1 MTMPLEGIT
10 VLDLTRLAPGPYC
23 TMILAD
29 LGADV
34 IKIEEPGPPTGR
46 RAEQAGILSSQLPSP
61 FSVDRHAPHWAL
73 NRNKKTIGLN
83 LKHDEA
89 RQIFYQLAE
98 RADVVVEEFRPGVA
112 KRLGIDYDSL
122 SQRNPRLIYCAIT
135 GYGQS
140 GPYKDLVGHD
150 INYISM
156 AGCLGLI
163 GGTGGPPVIPHN
175 IIADFAGGGM
185 HGAIGVLA
193 ALMAR
198 QRTARGQFVDIAM
211 TDGVYSLL
219 VSHLS
224 VYFATGTVPQRGDTM
239 LDGGTHFYNVY
250 ETKDGKWLS
259 LGSIEPWFYANLCH
273 ALGRDD
279 LLPCEFVERA
289 EREALKHT
297 LRDIFK
303 TKTRDEWF
311 DILTS
316 HDICVGKVYDLDETA
331 HDPHLRARE
340 MIVEVEHPEAGKVR
354 QVGISV
360 KLSETPGQIRFLAVP
375 MGAHTDEILLGLGHS
390 REKIT
395 ELREAGV
402 IK

>member
-46 RAEQAGILSSQLPSP
+46 RAEQAAGLPTVPPPRYGVS
-61 FSVDRHAPHWAL
+61 RHSPHWAL
-73 NRNKKTIGLN
+73 NRNKKSLGLN
-83 LKHDEA
+83 LKHDDA

-112 KRLGIDYDSL
+112 KRLGIDYEAL
-122 SQRNPRLIYCAIT
+122 RPRNPRLIYCAVT

-156 AGCLGLI
+156 AGCLGMI
-163 GGTGGPPVIPHN
+163 GHPGGPPTIPHN
-175 IIADFAGGGM
+175 LIADFAGGGM
-185 HGAIGVLA
+185 HAAIGVLA

-198 QRTARGQFVDIAM
+198 QRTGRGQFVDIAM
-211 TDGVYSLL
+211 ADGVYSLL

-224 VYFATGTVPQRGDTM
+224 TYFATGMVPRRGETI
-239 LDGGTHFYNVY
+239 LDGASHYYNVY
-250 ETKDGKWLS
+250 ETRDGKWIS
-259 LGSIEPWFYANLCH
+259 IGSIEPWFYANLCK
-273 ALGRDD
+273 ALGREDF
-279 LLPCEFVERA
+279 LPYEFA
-289 EREALKHT
+289 EGEKQEEIKQAFRE
-297 LRDIFK
+297 IFK
-303 TKTRDEWF
+303 TKTRDAWF
-311 DILTS
+311 EILS
-316 HDICVGKVYDLDETA
+316 QRDICVGKVYDLAETEA
-331 HDPHLRARE
+331 DPHLRARE
-340 MIVEVEHPEAGKVR
+340 MIVEVEHPQAGKVK

-360 KLSETPGQIRFLAVP
+360 KLSDTPGKIRFLAAP
-375 MGAHTDEILLGLGHS
+375 LGTHTEEILTGLGHTQ
-390 REKIT
+390 EKIA
-395 ELREAGV
+395 ELRAAGA
-402 IK
+402 IT

>member
-1 MTMPLEGIT
+1 MAMPLEGIT

-46 RAEQAGILSSQLPSP
+46 RAEQAGGLSTASP
-61 FSVDRHAPHWAL
+61 LRFGVDRYSPHWAL
-73 NRNKKTIGLN
+73 NRNKRTMGLN

-112 KRLGIDYDSL
+112 KRLGIDYETL
-122 SQRNPRLIYCAIT
+122 RPRNPRLIYCAVT

-156 AGCLGLI
+156 AGCLGMI
-163 GGTGGPPVIPHN
+163 GEKDGAPVIPHN
-175 IIADFAGGGM
+175 LIADFAGGGM

-198 QRTARGQFVDIAM
+198 ERTGQGQFVDIAM

-219 VSHLS
+219 VSQLS
-224 VYFATGTVPQRGDTM
+224 TYFATGMVPRRGQTL
-239 LDGGTHFYNVY
+239 LDGGAHFYNLY
-250 ETKDGKWLS
+250 ETKDSKWLS
-259 LGSIEPWFYANLCH
+259 VGSIEPWFYANLCR
-273 ALGRDD
+273 ALGRED
-279 LLPCEFVERA
+279 LLQREFVEP
-289 EREALKHT
+289 EQREEIKGI

-303 TKTRDEWF
+303 TKARDEWF
-311 DILTS
+311 DLLTRN
-316 HDICVGKVYDLDETA
+316 DICVGKVYDLDETVD
-331 HDPHLRARE
+331 DPHLRARE
-340 MIVEVEHPEAGKVR
+340 MIVEMDHPELGKVK

-360 KLSETPGQIRFLAVP
+360 KLSDTPGQIRFLAAP
-375 MGAHTDEILLGLGHS
+375 MGTHTDEILTVLGRS
-390 REKIT
+390 REKIA
-395 ELREAGV
+395 ELRAAGA

>member
-46 RAEQAGILSSQLPSP
+46 RAQQAAGLSPVP
-61 FSVDRHAPHWAL
+61 PPRYGVDRHSPYWAL
-73 NRNKKTIGLN
+73 NRNKKSLGLN
-83 LKHDEA
+83 LKHDDA

-112 KRLGIDYDSL
+112 KRLGIDYDTL
-122 SQRNPRLIYCAIT
+122 RQRNPRLIYCAVT

-150 INYISM
+150 INYIAM
-156 AGCLGLI
+156 AGCLGMI
-163 GGTGGPPVIPHN
+163 GPQGGPPVIPHN
-175 IIADFAGGGM
+175 LIADFAAGGM
-185 HGAIGVLA
+185 HGAVGVLA

-198 QRTARGQFVDIAM
+198 ERTGRGQFVDIAM

-224 VYFATGTVPQRGDTM
+224 TYFATGMVPRRGETL
-239 LDGGTHFYNVY
+239 LDGGAHYYNVY
-250 ETKDGKWLS
+250 ETKDGKWMS
-259 LGSIEPWFYANLCH
+259 LGSIEPWFYANLCKV
-273 ALGRDD
+273 LGREDF
-279 LLPCEFVERA
+279 LPYEFA
-289 EREALKHT
+289 EGAKREEIKQAF
-297 LRDIFK
+297 RDTFK

-311 DILTS
+311 DLLTQ
-316 HDICVGKVYDLDETA
+316 HDICAGKVYDLDETA
-331 HDPHLRARE
+331 TDPHLQARD
-340 MIVEVEHPEAGKVR
+340 MIVEVEHPEVGPVK

-360 KLSETPGQIRFLAVP
+360 KLSDTPGQIRFLAAP
-375 MGAHTDEILLGLGHS
+375 LGTHTAEILTDLGYAPQ
-390 REKIT
+390 KIAQ
-395 ELREAGV
+395 LRAEGA

>member
-46 RAEQAGILSSQLPSP
+46 RAQQAAGLSPVP
-61 FSVDRHAPHWAL
+61 PPRYGVDRHSPYWAL
-73 NRNKKTIGLN
+73 NRNKKSLGLN
-83 LKHDEA
+83 LKHDDA

-112 KRLGIDYDSL
+112 KRLGIDYDTL
-122 SQRNPRLIYCAIT
+122 RQRNPRLIYCAVT

-150 INYISM
+150 INYIAM
-156 AGCLGLI
+156 AGCLGMI
-163 GGTGGPPVIPHN
+163 GPQGGPPVIPHN
-175 IIADFAGGGM
+175 LIADFAAGGM
-185 HGAIGVLA
+185 HGAVGVLA

-198 QRTARGQFVDIAM
+198 ERTGRGQFVDIAM

-224 VYFATGTVPQRGDTM
+224 TYFATGMVPRRGETL
-239 LDGGTHFYNVY
+239 LDGGAHYYNVY
-250 ETKDGKWLS
+250 ETKDGKWMS
-259 LGSIEPWFYANLCH
+259 LGSIEPWFYANLCKV
-273 ALGRDD
+273 LGREDF
-279 LLPCEFVERA
+279 LPYEFA
-289 EREALKHT
+289 EGAKREEIKQAF
-297 LRDIFK
+297 RDTFK
-303 TKTRDEWF
+303 TKTRHEWF
-311 DILTS
+311 DLLTQ
-316 HDICVGKVYDLDETA
+316 HDICAGKVYDLDETA
-331 HDPHLRARE
+331 TDPHLQARD
-340 MIVEVEHPEAGKVR
+340 MIVEVEHPEVGPVK

-360 KLSETPGQIRFLAVP
+360 KLSDTPGQIRFLAAP
-375 MGAHTDEILLGLGHS
+375 LGTHTAEILTDLGYAPQ
-390 REKIT
+390 KIAQ
-395 ELREAGV
+395 LRAEGA

>member
-46 RAEQAGILSSQLPSP
+46 RAEQASGLAPVPPLHG
-61 FSVDRHAPHWAL
+61 VDRHAPHWAL

-83 LKHDEA
+83 LKHEEA
-89 RQIFYQLAE
+89 RQIFYRLAE

-112 KRLGIDYDSL
+112 KRLGIDYDTL
-122 SQRNPRLIYCAIT
+122 RPRNPRLIYCAVT

-140 GPYKDLVGHD
+140 GPYRDLVGHD
-150 INYISM
+150 INYLSM
-156 AGCLGLI
+156 AGCLGMI
-163 GGTGGPPVIPHN
+163 GERDGPPVIPHN
-175 IIADFAGGGM
+175 LIADFAGGGM
-185 HGAIGVLA
+185 HGAVGILA

-198 QRTARGQFVDIAM
+198 ERTGRGQFVDISM
-211 TDGVYSLL
+211 TDGVYSML
-219 VSHLS
+219 VSQLS
-224 VYFATGTVPQRGDTM
+224 AYFATGAVPRRGETT
-239 LDGGTHFYNVY
+239 LDGGAHYYNTY

-259 LGSIEPWFYANLCH
+259 IGAIEPWFYANLCK
-273 ALGRDD
+273 AIGRED
-279 LLPCEFVERA
+279 LLPCEFVEGEQRQ
-289 EREALKHT
+289 ALKAT
-297 LRDIFK
+297 LQETFK

-311 DILTS
+311 AILS
-316 HDICVGKVYDLDETA
+316 RHDICVGKVYDLDETE
-331 HDPHLRARE
+331 HDPHLRARD
-340 MIVEVEHPEAGKVR
+340 MIVEVEHPEAGPVK

-360 KLSETPGQIRFLAVP
+360 KLSETPGQIRFLAAP
-375 MGAHTDEILLGLGHS
+375 LGAHTDAVLTGLGYG
-390 REKIT
+390 T
-395 ELREAGV
+395 ETIAALRQAGA

>member
-34 IKIEEPGPPTGR
+34 IKIEEPGPPKGR
-46 RAEQAGILSSQLPSP
+46 RAEQAGSLATAPPSR
-61 FSVDRHAPHWAL
+61 SGVDRHAPHWAL
-73 NRNKKTIGLN
+73 NRNKKTIGLD

-112 KRLGIDYDSL
+112 KRLGIDYDTL
-122 SQRNPRLIYCAIT
+122 RQRNPRLIYCAVT
-135 GYGQS
+135 GYGQT

-156 AGCLGLI
+156 AGCLGMI
-163 GGTGGPPVIPHN
+163 GEKGGAPVIPHN

-198 QRTARGQFVDIAM
+198 ERTGRGQFVDIAM

-224 VYFATGTVPQRGDTM
+224 TYFATGMVPRRGETL
-239 LDGGTHFYNVY
+239 LDGGTHYYNIY

-259 LGSIEPWFYANLCH
+259 IGSIEPWFYANLCK
-273 ALGRDD
+273 ALGRED
-279 LLPCEFVERA
+279 LLPCEFVEGER
-289 EREALKHT
+289 REALKRT
-297 LRDIFK
+297 LSDIFK

-311 DILTS
+311 EILTR
-316 HDICVGKVYDLDETA
+316 HDICAGKVYDLDETE

-340 MIVEVEHPEAGKVR
+340 MIVEVDHPEAGKVK
-354 QVGISV
+354 QIGISV
-360 KLSETPGQIRFLAVP
+360 KLSETPGQIRFLAAP
-375 MGAHTDEILLGLGHS
+375 MGMHTEEMLTALGHS
-390 REKIT
+390 PEKIA
-395 ELREAGV
+395 ELRAVGA

>member
-1 MTMPLEGIT
+1 MTMALEGIT

-29 LGADV
+29 LGAEV
-34 IKIEEPGPPTGR
+34 IKIEEPGAPTGR
-46 RAEQAGILSSQLPSP
+46 RAEQAGSLAVVPP
-61 FSVDRHAPHWAL
+61 PRYGVDRHAPHWAL
-73 NRNKKTIGLN
+73 NRNKKTLGLN
-83 LKHDEA
+83 LKHDAA

-112 KRLGIDYDSL
+112 KRLGIDYETL
-122 SQRNPRLIYCAIT
+122 CPRNPRLIYCAVT

-150 INYISM
+150 INYIAM
-156 AGCLGLI
+156 AGCLGMI
-163 GGTGGPPVIPHN
+163 GAKGGPPVMPHN
-175 IIADFAGGGM
+175 LIADFAAGGM

-198 QRTARGQFVDIAM
+198 ERTGRGQFVDIAM

-224 VYFATGTVPQRGDTM
+224 TYFATGMAPRRGETL
-239 LDGGTHFYNVY
+239 LDGGVHYYNIY
-250 ETKDGKWLS
+250 ETKDGKWIS
-259 LGSIEPWFYANLCH
+259 IGAIEPWFYANLCK
-273 ALGRDD
+273 AIGRED
-279 LLPCEFVERA
+279 LLPYEFVEG
-289 EREALKHT
+289 EQREELKGM
-297 LRDIFK
+297 LREVFK

-311 DILTS
+311 EVLTR
-316 HDICVGKVYDLDETA
+316 HDICVGKVYDLDETE
-331 HDPHLRARE
+331 HDPHLRARD
-340 MIVEVEHPEAGKVR
+340 MIVEVDHPEAGKVK

-360 KLSETPGQIRFLAVP
+360 KLSETPGEIRFLAAP
-375 MGAHTDEILLGLGHS
+375 MGAHTEDILTALGYS
-390 REKIT
+390 TEAIA
-395 ELREAGV
+395 ELRAAGA

>member
-46 RAEQAGILSSQLPSP
+46 RAQQAAGLSPVP
-61 FSVDRHAPHWAL
+61 PPRYGVDRHSPYWAL
-73 NRNKKTIGLN
+73 NRNKKSVGLD

-112 KRLGIDYDSL
+112 KRLGIDYDTL
-122 SQRNPRLIYCAIT
+122 RQRNPRLIYCAVT

-156 AGCLGLI
+156 AGCLGMI
-163 GGTGGPPVIPHN
+163 GPHGGPPVIPHN

-198 QRTARGQFVDIAM
+198 ERTGRGQFVDIAM
-211 TDGVYSLL
+211 TDGVYSML

-224 VYFATGTVPQRGDTM
+224 TYFATGMVPQRGETL
-239 LDGGTHFYNVY
+239 LDGGAHYYNVY
-250 ETKDGKWLS
+250 ETKDGKWMS
-259 LGSIEPWFYANLCH
+259 IGSIEPWFYANLCK
-273 ALGRDD
+273 ALGRED
-279 LLPCEFVERA
+279 LLPYEFA
-289 EREALKHT
+289 EREKREEIKQAF
-297 LRDIFK
+297 RDIFK
-303 TKTRDEWF
+303 TKRRDEWF
-311 DILTS
+311 DLLTQ
-316 HDICVGKVYDLDETA
+316 HDICVGRVYDLDETA
-331 HDPHLRARE
+331 GDPHLRARD
-340 MIVEVEHPEAGKVR
+340 MIVEVDHPEVGPVK

-360 KLSETPGQIRFLAVP
+360 KLSDTPGQIRFLAAP
-375 MGAHTDEILLGLGHS
+375 LGTHTEEILTGLGYTP
-390 REKIT
+390 ENIAQ
-395 ELREAGV
+395 LRAEGA

>member
-23 TMILAD
+23 TMMLAD

-46 RAEQAGILSSQLPSP
+46 RAEQAGGLSPVPPPHSD
-61 FSVDRHAPHWAL
+61 VNRHAPHWAL

-89 RQIFYQLAE
+89 RQIFYRLAE

-112 KRLGIDYDSL
+112 KRLGIDYETL
-122 SQRNPRLIYCAIT
+122 RQRNSRLIYCAVT

-163 GGTGGPPVIPHN
+163 GVKGGPPVIPHN

-198 QRTARGQFVDIAM
+198 ERTGRGQFVDIAM

-219 VSHLS
+219 VSQLS
-224 VYFATGTVPQRGDTM
+224 SYFATGTVPHRGETQ
-239 LDGGTHFYNVY
+239 LDGGVHYYNIY
-250 ETKDGKWLS
+250 ETQDGKWLS
-259 LGSIEPWFYANLCH
+259 LGSIEPWFYANLCK

-279 LLPCEFVERA
+279 LLPCEFVEG
-289 EREALKHT
+289 EQREALQRT
-297 LRDIFK
+297 LSDIFK
-303 TKTRDEWF
+303 TKNRDDWF
-311 DILTS
+311 DLLS
-316 HDICVGKVYDLDETA
+316 RHDICVGKVYDLNETE
-331 HDPHLRARE
+331 HDPHLRARQ
-340 MIVEVEHPEAGKVR
+340 MIVEVDHPQAGKVK

-360 KLSETPGQIRFLAVP
+360 KLSETPGQIRFLAAP
-375 MGAHTDEILLGLGHS
+375 MGAHTDEILTAIGYS
-390 REKIT
+390 QAKVA
-395 ELREAGV
+395 ELRAAGAV
-402 IK
+402 K

>member
-46 RAEQAGILSSQLPSP
+46 RAQQAAGLSPVP
-61 FSVDRHAPHWAL
+61 PPRYGVDRHSPHWAL
-73 NRNKKTIGLN
+73 NRNKKSLGLN
-83 LKHDEA
+83 LKHDAA

-112 KRLGIDYDSL
+112 KRLGIDYDTL
-122 SQRNPRLIYCAIT
+122 RQRNPRLIYCAVT

-156 AGCLGLI
+156 AGCLGMI
-163 GGTGGPPVIPHN
+163 GPHGGPPVIPHN
-175 IIADFAGGGM
+175 LIADFAGGGM

-198 QRTARGQFVDIAM
+198 ERTGRGQLVDIAM

-224 VYFATGTVPQRGDTM
+224 TYFATGMVPRRGETL
-239 LDGGTHFYNVY
+239 LDGGAHYYNVY
-250 ETKDGKWLS
+250 EAKDGKWLS
-259 LGSIEPWFYANLCH
+259 IGSIEPWFYANLCK
-273 ALGRDD
+273 ALGREDF
-279 LLPCEFVERA
+279 LPYEFA
-289 EREALKHT
+289 EGEKREEIKQAF
-297 LRDIFK
+297 RDTFK

-311 DILTS
+311 DLLTQ

-331 HDPHLRARE
+331 TDPHLRARD
-340 MIVEVEHPEAGKVR
+340 MIVETDHPEAGPVK

-360 KLSETPGQIRFLAVP
+360 KLSDTPGQIRFLAAP
-375 MGAHTDEILLGLGHS
+375 LGTHTEEILTGLGYTP
-390 REKIT
+390 EKIAQ
-395 ELREAGV
+395 LRAEGG

>member
-10 VLDLTRLAPGPYC
+10 ILDLTRLAPGPYC

-46 RAEQAGILSSQLPSP
+46 RAEQAGGLSTDTSMRIG
-61 FSVDRHAPHWAL
+61 VDRHSPHWAL
-73 NRNKKTIGLN
+73 NRNKRTLGLN
-83 LKHDEA
+83 LKHHEA
-89 RQIFYQLAE
+89 RQIFYQLTE

-112 KRLGIDYDSL
+112 KRLGIDYDTL
-122 SQRNPRLIYCAIT
+122 RQRNNRLIYCAVT

-156 AGCLGLI
+156 AGCLGMI
-163 GGTGGPPVIPHN
+163 GQVGGPPVIPHN
-175 IIADFAGGGM
+175 LIADFAGGGM

-198 QRTARGQFVDIAM
+198 ERTGRGQFVDIAM

-224 VYFATGTVPQRGDTM
+224 TYFATGMVPRRGETL
-239 LDGGTHFYNVY
+239 LDGSRHFYNLY

-259 LGSIEPWFYANLCH
+259 LGCIEPWFYANLCR
-273 ALGRDD
+273 ALGRED
-279 LLPCEFVERA
+279 LMHRELVESEQGEEVKGVLA
-289 EREALKHT
+289 
-297 LRDIFK
+297 DIFK
-303 TKTRDEWF
+303 TKSRDEWF
-311 DILTS
+311 DILTRS
-316 HDICVGKVYDLDETA
+316 DICVGKVYDLDETEN
-331 HDPHLRARE
+331 DPHLRARE
-340 MIVEVEHPEAGKVR
+340 MIVEVDHPQAGQVK

-360 KLSETPGQIRFLAVP
+360 KLSDTPGQIRFLAAP
-375 MGAHTDEILLGLGHS
+375 MGTHTEEILTALGHS
-390 REKIT
+390 RQKIAD
-395 ELREAGV
+395 LRAAGA

>member
-46 RAEQAGILSSQLPSP
+46 RAEQAGSLSPVP
-61 FSVDRHAPHWAL
+61 PPRYGVDRHSPHWTL
-73 NRNKKTIGLN
+73 NRNKRTIGLN

-112 KRLGIDYDSL
+112 KRLGIDYDTL
-122 SQRNPRLIYCAIT
+122 RQRNPRLIYCAVT

-156 AGCLGLI
+156 AGCLGMI
-163 GGTGGPPVIPHN
+163 GAKGGPPVIPHN
-175 IIADFAGGGM
+175 IIADFAAGGM

-198 QRTARGQFVDIAM
+198 ERTGRGQFVDIAM
-211 TDGVYSLL
+211 TDGVVSML
-219 VSHLS
+219 VSQFS
-224 VYFATGTVPQRGDTM
+224 TYFASGMVPRRGETL
-239 LDGGTHFYNVY
+239 LDGGAHYYNIY

-259 LGSIEPWFYANLCH
+259 IGAIEPWFYANLCK
-273 ALGRDD
+273 AIGRED
-279 LLPCEFVERA
+279 LLPCEFVGTEQRQ
-289 EREALKHT
+289 EITRT
-297 LRDIFK
+297 LRDTFK

-311 DILTS
+311 EILTRN
-316 HDICVGKVYDLDETA
+316 DICVGKVYDLEETE
-331 HDPHLRARE
+331 HDPHLQARE
-340 MIVEVEHPEAGKVR
+340 MIVEVDHPEAGKVK

-360 KLSETPGQIRFLAVP
+360 KLSETPGKIRFLAAP
-375 MGAHTDEILLGLGHS
+375 LGAHTEQVLTALGHS
-390 REKIT
+390 QEKIA
-395 ELREAGV
+395 ELRAAGA

>member
-46 RAEQAGILSSQLPSP
+46 RAEQAEGLSPVPPLRDG
-61 FSVDRHAPHWAL
+61 VDRHAPHWAL
-73 NRNKKTIGLN
+73 NRNKKSIGLN

-89 RQIFYQLAE
+89 RQIFYRLAE
-98 RADVVVEEFRPGVA
+98 QADVVVEEFRPGVA
-112 KRLGIDYDSL
+112 KRLGIDYDTL
-122 SQRNPRLIYCAIT
+122 RPRNPRLIYCAVT

-140 GPYKDLVGHD
+140 GPYRDLVGHD

-156 AGCLGLI
+156 AGCLGMI
-163 GGTGGPPVIPHN
+163 GAQGGPPVIPHN

-198 QRTARGQFVDIAM
+198 ERTGRGQFVDVAM
-211 TDGVYSLL
+211 TDGVYSML

-224 VYFATGTVPQRGDTM
+224 TYFATGMAPRRGETP
-239 LDGGTHFYNVY
+239 LDGGTHYYNVY

-259 LGSIEPWFYANLCH
+259 IGSIEPWFYANLCK
-273 ALGRDD
+273 AIGRED
-279 LLPCEFVERA
+279 LLPCEFVEGERRDEIKNSLRA
-289 EREALKHT
+289 T
-297 LRDIFK
+297 FK

-311 DILTS
+311 EILTRR
-316 HDICVGKVYDLDETA
+316 DICVGKVYDLDETA
-331 HDPHLRARE
+331 QDPHLQARQ
-340 MIVEVEHPEAGKVR
+340 MIVEVDHPEAGKVK

-360 KLSETPGQIRFLAVP
+360 KLSETPGQIRFLAAS
-375 MGAHTDEILLGLGHS
+375 MGTHTEAVLTGLGYS
-390 REKIT
+390 REKIV
-395 ELREAGV
+395 ELRAVGA

>member
-1 MTMPLEGIT
+1 MTMPLEGIN

-46 RAEQAGILSSQLPSP
+46 RAVQAGNHTPVP
-61 FSVDRHAPHWAL
+61 TTHYGVDRHTPHWAL

-112 KRLGIDYDSL
+112 KRLGIDYDTL
-122 SQRNPRLIYCAIT
+122 RQRNPRLIYCAVT
-135 GYGQS
+135 GYGQY
-140 GPYKDLVGHD
+140 GPYKDLAGHD
-150 INYISM
+150 INYIAM
-156 AGCLGLI
+156 AGCLGMI
-163 GGTGGPPVIPHN
+163 GVPGGPPVIPHN

-185 HGAIGVLA
+185 QGAIGVLA

-198 QRTARGQFVDIAM
+198 ERTGRGQFVDIAM

-219 VSHLS
+219 VSQLS
-224 VYFATGTVPQRGDTM
+224 TYFATGIVPQRGDTQ
-239 LDGGTHFYNVY
+239 LDGGTHYYNVY

-259 LGSIEPWFYANLCH
+259 IGAIEPWFYANLCK
-273 ALGRDD
+273 ALERED
-279 LLPCEFVERA
+279 LLPCEFVEA
-289 EREALKHT
+289 EQHEALKRT
-297 LRDIFK
+297 LSDVFK

-311 DILTS
+311 DILTR
-316 HDICVGKVYDLDETA
+316 HDICVGKVYDLHETE
-331 HDPHLRARE
+331 HDPHLRARD
-340 MIVEVEHPEAGKVR
+340 MIVEVDHPEAGKVK
-354 QVGISV
+354 QVGIAV
-360 KLSETPGQIRFLAVP
+360 KLTDTPGQIRFLAAP
-375 MGAHTDEILLGLGHS
+375 LGAHTEEVLTALGFSQG
-390 REKIT
+390 KIA
-395 ELREAGV
+395 ELRAAGA

>member
-46 RAEQAGILSSQLPSP
+46 RAEQASGLPTAP
-61 FSVDRHAPHWAL
+61 PPRYGVDRHTPYWAL

-112 KRLGIDYDSL
+112 KRLGIDYDTL
-122 SQRNPRLIYCAIT
+122 CQRNPRLIYCAIT

-140 GPYKDLVGHD
+140 GPYRDLVGHD

-156 AGCLGLI
+156 AGCLGMI
-163 GGTGGPPVIPHN
+163 GEKGAPPVIPHN

-198 QRTARGQFVDIAM
+198 ERTGRGQFVDIAM
-211 TDGVYSLL
+211 TEGVYSLL
-219 VSHLS
+219 VAHLS
-224 VYFATGTVPQRGDTM
+224 TYFATGMVPQRGETL

-259 LGSIEPWFYANLCH
+259 IGSIEPWFYANLCK
-273 ALGRDD
+273 AIGRED
-279 LLPCEFVERA
+279 LLPYEFVEA
-289 EREALKHT
+289 EQREGLKRM
-297 LRDIFK
+297 LRDVFK
-303 TKTRDEWF
+303 TKTRDAWF
-311 DILTS
+311 EILTR
-316 HDICVGKVYDLDETA
+316 HDICVGKVYDLDETE
-331 HDPHLRARE
+331 HDPHLRARG
-340 MIVEVEHPEAGKVR
+340 MIVEVDHPEAGRVK

-360 KLSETPGQIRFLAVP
+360 KLSETPGQIRFLAAP
-375 MGAHTDEILLGLGHS
+375 MGAHTEEILKALGFSQG
-390 REKIT
+390 KIA
-395 ELREAGV
+395 ELREAGA

>member
-46 RAEQAGILSSQLPSP
+46 RAEQAGSLATAPPSR
-61 FSVDRHAPHWAL
+61 SGVDRHAPHWAL

-89 RQIFYQLAE
+89 RQIFYQFAE

-112 KRLGIDYDSL
+112 KRLGIDYDTL
-122 SQRNPRLIYCAIT
+122 RQRNPRLIYCAVT
-135 GYGQS
+135 GYGQT

-150 INYISM
+150 INYISL
-156 AGCLGLI
+156 AGCLGMI
-163 GGTGGPPVIPHN
+163 GVKGGAPVIPHN

-198 QRTARGQFVDIAM
+198 ERTGRGQFVDIAM

-224 VYFATGTVPQRGDTM
+224 TYFATGMVPRRGETP
-239 LDGGTHFYNVY
+239 LDGGAHYYNIY
-250 ETKDGKWLS
+250 QTKDGKWLS
-259 LGSIEPWFYANLCH
+259 IGSIEPWFYANLCK
-273 ALGRDD
+273 ALGRED
-279 LLPCEFVERA
+279 LLPCEFVEG
-289 EREALKHT
+289 EQREALKRT
-297 LRDIFK
+297 LSDVFK

-311 DILTS
+311 EILTR
-316 HDICVGKVYDLDETA
+316 HDICVGKVYDLDETE

-340 MIVEVEHPEAGKVR
+340 MIVEVDHPEAGKVK

-360 KLSETPGQIRFLAVP
+360 KLSETPGQIRFLAAP
-375 MGAHTDEILLGLGHS
+375 MGLHTEEMLTALGHS
-390 REKIT
+390 PEKIA
-395 ELREAGV
+395 ELRAAGA

>member
-1 MTMPLEGIT
+1 
-10 VLDLTRLAPGPYC
+10 
-23 TMILAD
+23 MILAD
-29 LGADV
+29 LGANV

-46 RAEQAGILSSQLPSP
+46 RAEQAGNLSTVPP
-61 FSVDRHAPHWAL
+61 PRDGVDRHTPHWAL

-112 KRLGIDYDSL
+112 QRLGIDYDTL
-122 SQRNPRLIYCAIT
+122 RQRNPRLIYCAIT

-140 GPYKDLVGHD
+140 GPYKDLAGHD

-156 AGCLGLI
+156 AGCLGMI
-163 GGTGGPPVIPHN
+163 GQPGGPPVIPHN

-185 HGAIGVLA
+185 QGAIGVLA

-198 QRTARGQFVDIAM
+198 ERTGRGQFVDISM

-219 VSHLS
+219 VSQLS
-224 VYFATGTVPQRGDTM
+224 SYFATGMAPQRGETV
-239 LDGGTHFYNVY
+239 LDGGTHYYNVY

-259 LGSIEPWFYANLCH
+259 IGSIEPWFYANLCK
-273 ALGRDD
+273 ALDRED
-279 LLPCEFVERA
+279 LLPCEFVEA
-289 EREALKHT
+289 EQRQILKRT
-297 LRDIFK
+297 LSDVFK
-303 TKTRDEWF
+303 TRTRDEWF
-311 DILTS
+311 EILTR
-316 HDICVGKVYDLDETA
+316 HDICVGKVYDLDETE

-340 MIVEVEHPEAGKVR
+340 MIIEVDDPEVGKVK

-360 KLSETPGQIRFLAVP
+360 KLSETPGQIRFLAAP
-375 MGAHTDEILLGLGHS
+375 LGAHTEEVLTPLGYS
-390 REKIT
+390 QEKIA
-395 ELREAGV
+395 ELRAAGA
-402 IK
+402 IT

>member
-46 RAEQAGILSSQLPSP
+46 RAQQAGGLSSAPP
-61 FSVDRHAPHWAL
+61 RYGVDRHSPHWAL
-73 NRNKKTIGLN
+73 NRNKKSVGLN

-112 KRLGIDYDSL
+112 TRLGVDYDAL
-122 SQRNPRLIYCAIT
+122 RQRNPRLIYCAVT

-156 AGCLGLI
+156 AGCLGMI
-163 GGTGGPPVIPHN
+163 GPHGGPPVIPHN

-198 QRTARGQFVDIAM
+198 ERTGRGQFVDIAM

-224 VYFATGTVPQRGDTM
+224 TYFATGMVPRRGETL
-239 LDGGTHFYNVY
+239 LDGGAHYYNVY
-250 ETKDGKWLS
+250 ETKDGKWMS
-259 LGSIEPWFYANLCH
+259 IGSIEPWFYANLCK
-273 ALGRDD
+273 ALGREDF
-279 LLPCEFVERA
+279 LPHEFA
-289 EREALKHT
+289 EGEKREEIKQAF
-297 LRDIFK
+297 RDIFK

-311 DILTS
+311 DLLTQ
-316 HDICVGKVYDLDETA
+316 HDICVGKAYDLDETA
-331 HDPHLRARE
+331 SDPHLRARD
-340 MIVEVEHPEAGKVR
+340 MIVEVDHPEVGPVK

-360 KLSETPGQIRFLAVP
+360 KLSDTPGQIRFLAAP
-375 MGAHTDEILLGLGHS
+375 LGTHTEEILADLGYPPQ
-390 REKIT
+390 KIAQ
-395 ELREAGV
+395 LRAEGA

>member
-46 RAEQAGILSSQLPSP
+46 RAAQAGNLSPIPPSL
-61 FSVDRHAPHWAL
+61 SGMDRHAPHWAL
-73 NRNKKTIGLN
+73 NRNKKTLGLN

-98 RADVVVEEFRPGVA
+98 RADVVIEEFRPGVA
-112 KRLGIDYDSL
+112 KRLGIDYDTL
-122 SQRNPRLIYCAIT
+122 RQRNPRLIYCAVT

-150 INYISM
+150 INYIAM
-156 AGCLGLI
+156 AGCLGMI
-163 GGTGGPPVIPHN
+163 GAKGGAPVIPHN
-175 IIADFAGGGM
+175 LIADFAGGGM

-198 QRTARGQFVDIAM
+198 ERTGRGQFVDIAM

-224 VYFATGTVPQRGDTM
+224 TYFATGMVPHRGETL
-239 LDGGTHFYNVY
+239 LDGGTHYYNIY
-250 ETKDGKWLS
+250 QTKDGKWLS
-259 LGSIEPWFYANLCH
+259 IGSIEPWFYANLCK
-273 ALGRDD
+273 ALDRED
-279 LLPCEFVERA
+279 LLPCEFVEG
-289 EREALKHT
+289 EQREALKRT
-297 LRDIFK
+297 FSDIFK

-311 DILTS
+311 EILTRN
-316 HDICVGKVYDLDETA
+316 DICVAKVYDLDETEL
-331 HDPHLRARE
+331 DPHLWARE
-340 MIVEVEHPEAGKVR
+340 MIVEVDHPEVGKVK

-360 KLSETPGQIRFLAVP
+360 KLSETPGQIRFLAAP
-375 MGAHTDEILLGLGHS
+375 MGTHTEEMLTALGHS
-390 REKIT
+390 PEKIA
-395 ELREAGV
+395 ELRAAGA

>member
-46 RAEQAGILSSQLPSP
+46 RAEQAGNLATLPP
-61 FSVDRHAPHWAL
+61 AIAGVDRHAPHWAL

-83 LKHDEA
+83 LKHAEA

-112 KRLGIDYDSL
+112 KRLEIDYDTL
-122 SQRNPRLIYCAIT
+122 RQRNPRLIYCAVT
-135 GYGQS
+135 GYGQR
-140 GPYKDLVGHD
+140 GPYRDLVGHD

-156 AGCLGLI
+156 AGCLGMI
-163 GGTGGPPVIPHN
+163 GTKGGPPVIPHN
-175 IIADFAGGGM
+175 IIADFAGGGL

-198 QRTARGQFVDIAM
+198 ERTGRGQFVDIAM
-211 TDGVYSLL
+211 TDGVYSML

-224 VYFATGTVPQRGDTM
+224 SYFATGTVPRRGDTI
-239 LDGGTHFYNVY
+239 LDGSTHYYNVY
-250 ETKDGKWLS
+250 QTKDGKWLS
-259 LGSIEPWFYANLCH
+259 IGSIEPWFYANLCK
-273 ALGRDD
+273 ALGRED
-279 LLPCEFVERA
+279 LLPYELVEG
-289 EREALKHT
+289 EQREALKHT
-297 LRDIFK
+297 FSDIFR
-303 TKTRDEWF
+303 TKTRQEWF
-311 DILTS
+311 DILTC
-316 HDICVGKVYDLDETA
+316 HDICVGKVYDLDETE

-340 MIVEVEHPEAGKVR
+340 MVVEVDHPEVGKVK
-354 QVGISV
+354 QVGISI
-360 KLSETPGQIRFLAVP
+360 KLSETPGQIRFLAAP
-375 MGAHTDEILLGLGHS
+375 LGAHTEEILSALGHS
-390 REKIT
+390 PEKIA
-395 ELREAGV
+395 ELRLAGA

>member
-46 RAEQAGILSSQLPSP
+46 RAQQAAGLSPVP
-61 FSVDRHAPHWAL
+61 PPRYGVDRHSPYWAL
-73 NRNKKTIGLN
+73 NRNKKSLGLN
-83 LKHDEA
+83 LKHDDA

-112 KRLGIDYDSL
+112 KRLGIDYDTL
-122 SQRNPRLIYCAIT
+122 RQRNPRLIYCAVT

-150 INYISM
+150 INYIAM
-156 AGCLGLI
+156 AGCLGMI
-163 GGTGGPPVIPHN
+163 GPQGGPPVIPHN
-175 IIADFAGGGM
+175 LIADFAAGGM
-185 HGAIGVLA
+185 HGAVGVLA

-198 QRTARGQFVDIAM
+198 ERTGRGQFVDIAM

-224 VYFATGTVPQRGDTM
+224 TYFATGMVPRRGETL
-239 LDGGTHFYNVY
+239 LDGGAHYYNVY
-250 ETKDGKWLS
+250 ETKDGKWMS
-259 LGSIEPWFYANLCH
+259 LGSIEPWFYANLCKV
-273 ALGRDD
+273 LGREDF
-279 LLPCEFVERA
+279 LPYEFA
-289 EREALKHT
+289 EGAKREEIKQAF
-297 LRDIFK
+297 RDTFK

-311 DILTS
+311 DLLTQ

-331 HDPHLRARE
+331 TDPHLQARD
-340 MIVEVEHPEAGKVR
+340 MIVEVEHPEVGPVK

-360 KLSETPGQIRFLAVP
+360 KLSDTPGQIRFLAAP
-375 MGAHTDEILLGLGHS
+375 LGTHTAEILTDLGYAPQ
-390 REKIT
+390 KIAQ
-395 ELREAGV
+395 LRAEGA

>member
-1 MTMPLEGIT
+1 MTMALEGIT

-34 IKIEEPGPPTGR
+34 VKIEEPGPPTGR
-46 RAEQAGILSSQLPSP
+46 RAEQAGGLSPGSP
-61 FSVDRHAPHWAL
+61 PRSGVDRHAPHWAL

-83 LKHDEA
+83 LKHNEA
-89 RQIFYQLAE
+89 RQIFYQLVE

-112 KRLGIDYDSL
+112 KRLGIDYDTL
-122 SQRNPRLIYCAIT
+122 HQRNPRLIYCAVT

-156 AGCLGLI
+156 AGCLGMI
-163 GGTGGPPVIPHN
+163 GERGRAPVIPHN
-175 IIADFAGGGM
+175 LIADFAAGGM

-198 QRTARGQFVDIAM
+198 ERTGRGQFVDIAM

-219 VSHLS
+219 ASHLS
-224 VYFATGTVPQRGDTM
+224 TYFATGTGPRRGETL
-239 LDGGTHFYNVY
+239 LDGGAHYYNIY

-259 LGSIEPWFYANLCH
+259 IGSIEPWFYANLCK
-273 ALGRDD
+273 ALGRED
-279 LLPCEFVERA
+279 LLPCEFVEA
-289 EREALKHT
+289 EQQEALKRT
-297 LRDIFK
+297 LSDIFK
-303 TKTRDEWF
+303 TKSRDEWF
-311 DILTS
+311 DILTR
-316 HDICVGKVYDLDETA
+316 HDICVGKVYDLHETEN
-331 HDPHLRARE
+331 DPHLRARE
-340 MIVEVEHPEAGKVR
+340 MIVEVDHPQAGQVK

-360 KLSETPGQIRFLAVP
+360 KLSETPGQIRFLAAP
-375 MGAHTDEILLGLGHS
+375 LGTHTEEILTALGHS
-390 REKIT
+390 RQKVA
-395 ELREAGV
+395 ELRAVGA
-402 IK
+402 IT

>member
-29 LGADV
+29 LGAEV

-46 RAEQAGILSSQLPSP
+46 RAEQAAGLAPMPPSCAG
-61 FSVDRHAPHWAL
+61 VDRHGPHWAL
-73 NRNKKTIGLN
+73 NRNKKTMGLN
-83 LKHDEA
+83 LKHDAA
-89 RQIFYQLAE
+89 RQIFYRLAE

-112 KRLGIDYDSL
+112 KRLGIDYETL
-122 SQRNPRLIYCAIT
+122 RQRNTGLIYCAIT

-150 INYISM
+150 INYISL

-163 GGTGGPPVIPHN
+163 GAKGGPPIIPHN

-198 QRTARGQFVDIAM
+198 ERTGRGQFVDIAM

-219 VSHLS
+219 VSQLS
-224 VYFATGTVPQRGDTM
+224 TYFATGMVPRRGETP
-239 LDGGTHFYNVY
+239 LDGGVHYYNIY
-250 ETKDGKWLS
+250 ETQDGKWLS
-259 LGSIEPWFYANLCH
+259 LGAIEPWFYANLCK

-279 LLPCEFVERA
+279 LLPYEFVEG
-289 EREALKHT
+289 EQRET
-297 LRDIFK
+297 LQRTLSDIFK
-303 TKTRDEWF
+303 TKSRDEWF
-311 DILTS
+311 DLLTR

-331 HDPHLRARE
+331 HDPHLQARQ
-340 MIVEVEHPEAGKVR
+340 MVIEVDHPQAGKVT

-360 KLSETPGQIRFLAVP
+360 KLSETPGQIRFLAAP
-375 MGAHTDEILLGLGHS
+375 MGTHTDEILKPMGYAA
-390 REKIT
+390 ENIA
-395 ELREAGV
+395 ELRAAGA
-402 IK
+402 IQ